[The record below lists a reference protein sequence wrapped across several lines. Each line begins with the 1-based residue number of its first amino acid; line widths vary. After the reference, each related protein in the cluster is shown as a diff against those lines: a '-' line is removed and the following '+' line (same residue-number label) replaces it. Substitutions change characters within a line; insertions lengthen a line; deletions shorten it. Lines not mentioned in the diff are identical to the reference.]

1 MKRFHILNGDAIAAK
16 FPASDIDGQ
25 IVVIREAFIEGPLSI
40 DFSNEYWDKRAEF
53 IFSAYGGEKEDY
65 ESQFLSQLRILDSI
79 QPGDEVCVWFEDDL
93 FCQANMWFAIYYISL
108 KSKPKFYRVF
118 PNEDLNHWAGFGRA
132 DSKDL
137 ISFFNARIEF
147 PENEIEIAVNLWKAY
162 VQNDQYKLLTLSA
175 SEMECTRFLKEVV
188 HAHLERT
195 AEDGGPGRPQKTLI
209 DILNR
214 DVTNFYEIC
223 DEFWKTEGIYGFG
236 DLQVYNM
243 LKEMEVEFSG
253 ELDPFVPDL

>member
-1 MKRFHILNGDAIAAK
+1 MKRVHILNGDALSEK
-16 FPASDIDGQ
+16 FPTTDIPGQ
-25 IVVIREAFIEGPLSI
+25 IVMMREAFIEGPLSF
-40 DFSNEYWDKRAEF
+40 DFSNEYWDKRAAF
-53 IFSAYGGEKEDY
+53 IYFAYGGEKEDY

-79 QPGDEVCVWFEDDL
+79 QQEDEVYLWFEDDL

-108 KSKPKFYRVF
+108 KTKARFYRVF
-118 PNEDLNHWAGFGRA
+118 PNDDHIHWSGFGRA
-132 DSKDL
+132 DAKDL
-137 ISFFNARIEF
+137 INCFNDRKEF
-147 PENEIEIAVNLWKAY
+147 SENEIELAINLWKAY
-162 VQNDQYKLLTLSA
+162 VQNDQYLLQTLSA
-175 SEMECTRFLKEVV
+175 SELECFRFLKEVV

-223 DEFWKTEGIYGFG
+223 DEFWKTEGIYGYG

>member
-1 MKRFHILNGDAIAAK
+1 MKYHILNGDALAEK
-16 FPASDIDGQ
+16 FPTDEISGE
-25 IVVIREAFIEGPLSI
+25 IVVISEAFIEGPLSTE
-40 DFSNEYWDKRAEF
+40 FSNEYWDKRAEF

-65 ESQFLSQLRILDSI
+65 ESQFLSQLRILDTI
-79 QPGDEVCVWFEDDL
+79 RPEDEVCLWFEDDL

-108 KSKPKFYRVF
+108 KTKAKFLRVF
-118 PNEDLNHWAGFGRA
+118 PNDEHNHWAGFGRA
-132 DSKDL
+132 QAKDL
-137 ISFFNARIEF
+137 IDCFNASKEF
-147 PENEIEIAVNLWKAY
+147 PENEIALAINLWKAY
-162 VQNDQYKLLTLSA
+162 VQNDQYLLQTLSA
-175 SEMECTRFLKEVV
+175 SDVECFRFLKDVV

-195 AEDGGPGRPQKTLI
+195 AEDGGPGRPQRTLI

-223 DEFWKTEGIYGFG
+223 DEFWKTESIYGFG

-253 ELDPFVPDL
+253 ELDPFVPGS